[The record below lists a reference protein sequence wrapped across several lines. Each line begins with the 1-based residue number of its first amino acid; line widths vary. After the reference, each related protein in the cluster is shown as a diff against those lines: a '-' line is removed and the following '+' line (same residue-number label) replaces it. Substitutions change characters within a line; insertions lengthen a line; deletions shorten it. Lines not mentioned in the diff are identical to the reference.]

1 MARILMCLAGALA
14 LFAVVAPRAQGTRE
28 WPTYPIKAAPNELR
42 PSIQYGDS
50 IILSIQNAV
59 LSELS
64 RELADVG
71 PAGAVRVCHMS
82 ANTVAYWIGREER
95 VAGGRTSARLR
106 SPANAPQ
113 PWAAPV
119 VARFTDRRASGMD
132 GFAVGPRHPCRC
144 DAAGRAPGRLLPLPR
159 TRRAVDPG
167 RTGRAAEAV
176 SAGSRDRL
184 QGRRSARVA
193 LGRGAKEVGAAA
205 MATKRG
211 LARRRRVAVSAPT
224 ANPTVVATCRGAQ
237 FR

>member
-1 MARILMCLAGALA
+1 MCLAGALT

-50 IILSIQNAV
+50 IILSIQTAV

-82 ANTVAYWIGREER
+82 ANTVAYWIGREEG

-119 VARFTDRRASGMD
+119 VARFADRRASGTE
-132 GFAVGPRHPCRC
+132 GFVVDLGTRVGVMR
-144 DAAGRAPGRLLPLPR
+144 PLAH
-159 TRRAVDPG
+159 RAVCSPCHG
-167 RTGRAAEAV
+167 RDEQLTPSVRTELKKRYPQDRATGFKE
-176 SAGSRDRL
+176 GDL
-184 QGRRSARVA
+184 
-193 LGRGAKEVGAAA
+193 RGWLWVEVP
-205 MATKRG
+205 KK
-211 LARRRRVAVSAPT
+211 
-224 ANPTVVATCRGAQ
+224 
-237 FR
+237 